1 MMKSQRGIAL
11 LTVLWV
17 LTLLM
22 VIVFSF
28 SFLARTETLSTM
40 AFKEGMEQRFLAEA
54 GIERGIVELIYRK
67 QNLLIEDRQV
77 WKTDGTPFSDQLGDG
92 GYRVKLFDESGKID
106 INFAPEI
113 LLKNLIQNL
122 GLEGEALDTVVDSI
136 MDWKDKDDLHCL
148 HGAESDYYQSLPN
161 PYKAKNGFFDTLE
174 ELLMV
179 KGVTREIL
187 FGSEKQKGLM
197 EFLTVHGKTA
207 RINVNAA
214 PKEVL
219 TAIPGVTAEMAEALI
234 TYRQVQEVKN
244 MPELGTLWGQNL
256 AQINPFVSLSS
267 SNTFTIES
275 LGYKKNHR
283 SGSGIRATITLVGN
297 NQYKVLYYKTLDTGP
312 LGVNETP
319 IN

>member
-1 MMKSQRGIAL
+1 MNNSQRGIAL

-28 SFLARTETLSTM
+28 SFLARTEILSTI

-67 QNLLIEDRQV
+67 QNLLIADRQV

-92 GYRVKLFDESGKID
+92 GYRAKLFDESGKID

-122 GLEGEALDTVVDSI
+122 GLEGEVLDTVVDSI
-136 MDWKDKDDLHCL
+136 MDWKDKDDLHRL

-174 ELLMV
+174 ELLTV

-187 FGSEKQKGLM
+187 FGSEKQKGLL
-197 EFLTVHGKTA
+197 EFLTVHGKTT

-219 TAIPGVTAEMAEALI
+219 MAIPGVTAEMAEALI

-244 MPELGTLWGQNL
+244 MPELNMLWGQNL
-256 AQINPFVSLSS
+256 AQINPFVSFTS

-275 LGYKKNHR
+275 WGYKKNRR
-283 SGSGIRATITLVGN
+283 SGSGIRATITMVGN

-312 LGVNETP
+312 LRVTSP
-319 IN
+319 